1 LQTPL
6 LTAILF
12 SEIVVFSLC
21 YPVISQFA
29 ELSDLFKHGA
39 IPGLG
44 GDGKSKPGK
53 DYMS

>member
-6 LTAILF
+6 LTVILF
-12 SEIVVFSLC
+12 SEIGGFSLC
-21 YPVISQFA
+21 YPVIPQFA
-29 ELSDLFKHGA
+29 ELSDLLKHGA

-53 DYMS
+53 DYVS